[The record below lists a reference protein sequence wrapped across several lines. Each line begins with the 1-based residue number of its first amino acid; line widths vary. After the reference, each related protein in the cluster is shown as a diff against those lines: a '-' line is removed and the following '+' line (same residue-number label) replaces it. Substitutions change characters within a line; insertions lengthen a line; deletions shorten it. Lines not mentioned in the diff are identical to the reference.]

1 MDNKTVI
8 ENLSQE
14 LEVNKE
20 DIKKLMSVFC
30 KVLSDRCIEG
40 DTVIVPGFGQFEGR
54 KKMERLGNHP
64 SSGRRILIPPKLVLS
79 FKPSAILKS
88 RIQ

>member
-1 MDNKTVI
+1 MDNKSVI
-8 ENLSQE
+8 ENLTQE
-14 LEVNKE
+14 LEVSKE
-20 DIKKLMSVFC
+20 DIKRMLNSFC
-30 KVLSDRCIEG
+30 KVLADKCIYG
-40 DTVIVPGFGQFEGR
+40 DTFIAPGFGQFEGR

-64 SSGRRILIPPKLVLS
+64 ASGKRILIPPKLVIS